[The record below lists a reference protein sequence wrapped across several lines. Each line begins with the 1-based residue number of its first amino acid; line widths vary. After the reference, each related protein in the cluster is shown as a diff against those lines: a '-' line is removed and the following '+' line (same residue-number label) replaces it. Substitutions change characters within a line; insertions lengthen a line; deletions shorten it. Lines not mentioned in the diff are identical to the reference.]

1 VILRWNRRAVLD
13 RESIYDFIDADNPRA
28 ALDNDDILWD
38 AANSLLSFAGKGRIG
53 RIKGTFELVVVGT
66 PYIIAYRIELD
77 AIRIMRIMHGAQKW
91 PRRMS
96 KQ

>member
-1 VILRWNRRAVLD
+1 MMD
-13 RESIYDFIDADNPRA
+13 RESIYRYIDADKPQA
-28 ALDNDDILWD
+28 ALDIDDILWD
-38 AANSLLSFAGKGRIG
+38 AANSLLLFPGKGHIG
-53 RIKGTFELVVVGT
+53 RIKGTHELVVPGT

-77 AIRIMRIMHGAQKW
+77 AIRIMRILHGAQKW